1 MVVEKKVK
9 KKRSNKE
16 EQLQVAVSAYI
27 RANYPD
33 VIFTA
38 ESSGVRMNIGQA
50 MKLKAQ
56 RSEGKLPDLIILEP
70 RGQYTGLVLELK
82 QEGAP
87 LWLKNGTLSQDE
99 HIQGQFKILKR
110 LSSKSYYADFTIGY
124 KETIETI
131 NRYMAL

>member
-1 MVVEKKVK
+1 MIAKTTVK

-56 RSEGKLPDLIILEP
+56 RSEGKLPDVMILEP
-70 RGQYTGLVLELK
+70 NKEFAGLIMELK
-82 QEGAP
+82 AEDNSP
-87 LWLKNGTLSQDE
+87 YLKDGSLSADKHVLAQHKTLM
-99 HIQGQFKILKR
+99 H
-110 LSSKSYYADFTIGY
+110 LSNKGHKALFVIGY
-124 KETIETI
+124 KQAIETI
-131 NRYMAL
+131 DNYMK